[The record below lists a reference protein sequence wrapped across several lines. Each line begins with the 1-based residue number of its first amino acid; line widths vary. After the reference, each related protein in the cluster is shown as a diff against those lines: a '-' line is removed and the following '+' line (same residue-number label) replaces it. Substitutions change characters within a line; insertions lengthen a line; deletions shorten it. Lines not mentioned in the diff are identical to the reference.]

1 MTTAIVTTFAS
12 LVPTAD
18 QVNATYNA
26 IQNPTA
32 LQTAQ
37 RDMGLALA
45 TLYSQYDTYNTAAQ
59 TFAGIVTAVCDA
71 YEAAEAIRKANNF
84 PSFVP
89 IEPLNG
95 AQVPAAIPQV
105 RLNERFDNP
114 DTGSRYFWN
123 ARIYYGR
130 P

>member
-1 MTTAIVTTFAS
+1 MTAIVTTFAA
-12 LVPTAD
+12 LTPTAE

-37 RDMGLALA
+37 RDMNLALA
-45 TLYSQYDTYNTAAQ
+45 ALYAQYDAYNTAAQ
-59 TFAGIVTAVCDA
+59 TFAGVVSGVCDA
-71 YEAAEAIRKANNF
+71 YEAAETIRKANNF
-84 PSFVP
+84 PEFVR
-89 IEPLNG
+89 IQALNG
-95 AQVPAAIPQV
+95 AGVPAAIPQV
-105 RLNERFDNP
+105 RLNDRFDNR
-114 DTGSRYFWN
+114 DTDSRYFWN